1 MFEEILNRIAGRDV
15 QKFDWG
21 EVVWLHE
28 PAGSS
33 ERLSAGLVKFF
44 PGRKQSQH
52 VHFGEEQILFAMGG
66 SGVHRLNGREEEI
79 SAGML
84 IHCPPFSEHEVMN
97 TGEVDLV
104 FLITYTPSKHL
115 KESGRTHA
123 ASARSLAEILER
135 DQLEKL
141 ERQVYDLIKLDVALL
156 DGKFRPVIENSQQDM
171 FWSPAE
177 TMKKY
182 EGTMSGLDKA
192 YIGRGNVITMIIPIL
207 LEDEIVGYLRCGQFL
222 INREA
227 GFEESLSPAGLLAF
241 RKIPLIPKSRLY
253 ALQESLEVVGALVSG
268 IIETSAHEKSISEKR
283 VRTKLTE
290 GLKNRNIDIRS
301 LLYGE
306 EPDYPLHLEEE
317 LAAMIRKLDID
328 AANRVVSEI
337 MNFCEKRALPA
348 YEVREIAGE
357 MVTGITRELYSEE
370 SYRDNFAAVRYKYR
384 EKLKSS
390 SGQGSAEKLLREFSE
405 DNIGILKGILL
416 SGNAGLVDKINL
428 YIESNYSREITLG
441 NLAETFY
448 ISPNYLSSVFNEK
461 NGMSLKDYVNRLR
474 IDKAKQLLKDTD
486 LKISEISRKL
496 GYSQMSYF
504 GSVFRKLEGCTPKEF
519 RCDKSAG

>member
-1 MFEEILNRIAGRDV
+1 MFEEILNRISGRDV

-21 EVVWLHE
+21 EVLWLHE
-28 PAGSS
+28 PVGSS

-52 VHFGEEQILFAMGG
+52 VHFGEEQILFAMSG

-84 IHCPPFSEHEVMN
+84 IHCPPFSEHEVIN

-115 KESGRTHA
+115 KESGRPHP
-123 ASARSLAEILER
+123 ASSRTLTEILKR

-141 ERQVYDLIKLDVALL
+141 QRQVYDLLKLNVALL
-156 DGKFRPVIENSQQDM
+156 DGEFRPVIENSQQDM

-182 EGTMSGLDKA
+182 EGSMFGLDKA
-192 YIGRGNVITMIIPIL
+192 YIGRGNVIAMIIPIL
-207 LEDEIVGYLRCGQFL
+207 LEDEIVGYLQCGQFL
-222 INREA
+222 INRDES
-227 GFEESLSPAGLLAF
+227 FEESLNPAMLLAF
-241 RKIPLIPKSRLY
+241 REIPLIPKSRLY

-268 IIETSAHEKSISEKR
+268 IIETSAQEKSISENR
-283 VRTKLTE
+283 VRAKLKE
-290 GLKNRNIDIRS
+290 GLKNRNVDIKS
-301 LLYGE
+301 LLADE

-317 LAAMIRKLDID
+317 LAAMIRKLDIE
-328 AANRVVSEI
+328 AANRVVSDI
-337 MNFCEKRALPA
+337 MDFCEKRTLPA
-348 YEVREIAGE
+348 YEIKEIAGE
-357 MVTGITRELYSEE
+357 MVAGIIRELYSEN
-370 SYRDNFAAVRYKYR
+370 SCMDNFSAVRYKYR

-390 SGQGSAEKLLREFSE
+390 SGQGSAERLLREFCAE
-405 DNIGILKGILL
+405 NISILKSIFLNGKD
-416 SGNAGLVDKINL
+416 GLVDKINR

-448 ISPNYLSSVFNEK
+448 ISPNYLSAVFNEK

-474 IDKAKQLLKDTD
+474 VEKAKQLLKETD

-504 GSVFRKLEGCTPKEF
+504 GSIFRKLEGCTPKDF
-519 RCDKSAG
+519 RAEISE